1 MAVKYKINL
10 SVIRWACDRAG
21 LPFYCLNDIASSIK
35 NSSEEQNSVD
45 LTMNQIERI
54 SSRVHI
60 GSARLFSKVAPKQD
74 LEFLP
79 DFRTLSDKE
88 LFFLSQNLKRTIY
101 QCKIQTNWYRE
112 YSIEQGFAPVSCV
125 GVFNY
130 NNITAKEACSV
141 FKEKYHYKKE
151 QYSKVEQQFSF
162 LRHWIETLGVL
173 VFKASYTCSNTRAVL
188 NINEFR
194 GFAIVDEYAPLVFI
208 NSNDSIS
215 AQCFSLI
222 HELAHVLISEG
233 GISQDCVS
241 DLKNEMKLEKWC
253 NEFAAEF
260 LVPDNEIFFD
270 QNSDINSQID
280 NLAKYFK
287 VSSLVILRK
296 LYSLNLLERKLFFEL
311 FECKKKEAIE
321 AFNKMKLEQKR
332 KEKTIPN
339 KTVKKSFLSDNFL
352 RSVVSS
358 VYSGS
363 LRYTDAFKLLNMKSI
378 SSFNSLASSLND

>member
-1 MAVKYKINL
+1 MTEKYKINL

-21 LPFYCLNDIASSIK
+21 LPFSCLNDIASSIK
-35 NSSEEQNSVD
+35 NSSEDQVSVE
-45 LTMNQIERI
+45 LTMKQIEKI

-60 GSARLFSKVAPKQD
+60 GSARLFSQKPPKKD
-74 LEFLP
+74 IDYLP
-79 DFRTLSDKE
+79 DFRTLRDE
-88 LFFLSQNLKRTIY
+88 DLLVLSQNLKSTIF
-101 QCKIQTNWYRE
+101 QCKIQTNWFRE
-112 YSIEQGFAPVSCV
+112 YSIEQGFAPVNCV

-130 NNITAKEACSV
+130 NNIPAKEACSV
-141 FKEKYHYKKE
+141 FKEKYHFKNE
-151 QYSKVEQQFSF
+151 RCSKIDQQFAF

-173 VFKASYTCSNTRAVL
+173 VFKASYSGSNTKAVL

-194 GFAIVDEYAPLVFI
+194 GFAIIDEFAPLIFI
-208 NSNDSIS
+208 NSNDSFS

-222 HELAHVLISEG
+222 HEFAHILISEG

-241 DLKNEMKLEKWC
+241 DLKRENKLEKWC

-260 LVPDNEIFFD
+260 LVPDNEITFE
-270 QNSDINSQID
+270 QNSDISSQID
-280 NLAKYFK
+280 NLAKHFK

-311 FECKKKEAIE
+311 FESKKKEAIE
-321 AFNKMKLEQKR
+321 AFEKMKLEQKR
-332 KEKTIPN
+332 KGNPIPS
-339 KTVKKSFLSDNFL
+339 KIIKKSFLSDSFL

-378 SSFNSLASSLND
+378 SSFNSLASSLTD